1 MNLPKKKK
9 QLEVVCNGSYPVTI
23 KTMHGQFVFPL
34 QKYLINQENSN
45 YFALTFQFTRDYIS
59 PALREFVAYYSNR
72 LSYQQ
77 VEDLVERIAGDK
89 ILSDQKIWEIVVN
102 KALEIS
108 EQWQAEIAE
117 INSLITKEIEI
128 SPTVDIYDSKTKEI
142 LLFDDGIS
150 VKKQKDNRER
160 HQNIISSEPSTLEE
174 TETSDQ
180 KKSRKKVITDI
191 VLLET
196 PQKTFEYITTP
207 IDADGKPLSSLA
219 ESIKAKLKTHYH
231 NYNCPLPIV
240 AITDGAANIRKR
252 LNKLSD
258 NSVTV
263 ILDWYHLC
271 KKVREFLSMIARSKS
286 ERTDH
291 SQFLFFH
298 LWHGKIDEVLNY
310 LHQEVRAR
318 NPQKLSEL
326 ITYFTKHK
334 SEIINYELRRQSG
347 KTIGSGRMEKGVDLV
362 IGNRQKHKGMSWC
375 SLGSRAL
382 AILKVVEFNGQ
393 WQQTW
398 FPQAA

>member
-45 YFALTFQFTRDYIS
+45 YFALTFQFKRDYIS

-77 VEDLVERIAGDK
+77 VEDLVERIAGK
-89 ILSDQKIWEIVVN
+89 RILSDQKIWEIVVN
-102 KALEIS
+102 KAVEIS
-108 EQWQAEIAE
+108 EQWQAEIGE

-207 IDADGKPLSSLA
+207 IDADGQPLSSLA

-271 KKVREFLSMIARSKS
+271 KKVREFLSMIARNKS

-334 SEIINYELRRQSG
+334 SEIINYELRRQAG

-362 IGNRQKHKGMSWC
+362 IGNRQKHKGMSWP
-375 SLGSRAL
+375 SLGSKAL
-382 AILKVVEFNGQ
+382 AIL
-393 WQQTW
+393 
-398 FPQAA
+398 ARS